1 MVKLNKP
8 AKKPLFSKKPKKAV
22 DKTPK
27 KSFDFKEF
35 ADSFKSLDQNNYG
48 SWPVPVK
55 ITTLLFIVALVGLLA
70 WLLPISKKREEISL
84 AESEQ
89 TTLLEQYREKE
100 SKARHLKAYKEQI
113 VSMEADF
120 TELLN
125 QLPKEARNSDLI
137 EGINAV
143 GIGSGISFQYIR
155 VEPEVNQEFF
165 IEKPIRIAA
174 SGNYHQFGSFLSG
187 LAQLPRIIT
196 LHDFEVVN
204 PQPSLNQLPQTNLL
218 INTKTYLSKEAEAP
232 SEGAS
237 NEAK

>member
-1 MVKLNKP
+1 
-8 AKKPLFSKKPKKAV
+8 
-22 DKTPK
+22 
-27 KSFDFKEF
+27 
-35 ADSFKSLDQNNYG
+35 
-48 SWPVPVK
+48 
-55 ITTLLFIVALVGLLA
+55 
-70 WLLPISKKREEISL
+70 
-84 AESEQ
+84 
-89 TTLLEQYREKE
+89 
-100 SKARHLKAYKEQI
+100 
-113 VSMEADF
+113 MEADF

-155 VEPEVNQEFF
+155 VEPEVAQEFF

-237 NEAK
+237 NEAQ